1 MKATHAWASGLLIA
15 GACLMLLSCQA
26 ATRAS
31 VSGMAARADRPEK
44 AVRIAFITNMQAG
57 EHWGNM
63 KSGARFSRN
72 MHGGMTLEFYAPVN
86 EADYR
91 GQAALLQQV
100 VNSKF
105 DAVVISPSDAG
116 LAAPVV
122 AGALHAGMK
131 VVTVDNDI
139 LSASG
144 VSLAQAHVG
153 CDDREIGRETAA
165 AALRIVPGARS
176 VLIVGSVP
184 TSTSMTAKIAAITE
198 ILSQSGLAHRVVF
211 CNADDNLAYQL
222 TRKALADDRTID
234 VVIALE
240 EYAAHGAADALK
252 ELPKA
257 RKVAFI
263 GSGNSRYQLIL
274 LEQGEMD
281 ALVVENSFTMG
292 YLAVEAAND
301 LLNGRTVKPAAVE
314 YAIVTPGTMWNDRNQ
329 RLLFPLMN

>member
-1 MKATHAWASGLLIA
+1 MIARGAWPVAALVA
-15 GACLMLLSCQA
+15 AVCLSLMSCPLG
-26 ATRAS
+26 RGS
-31 VSGMAARADRPEK
+31 PVSGPVSRAETQEK
-44 AVRIAFITNMQAG
+44 PVRIAFITNMQGG

-91 GQAALLQQV
+91 GQEALLQQV
-100 VNSKF
+100 IDLRF
-105 DAVVISPSDAG
+105 DAVVISPSDATY
-116 LAAPVV
+116 AAGTIAHALR
-122 AGALHAGMK
+122 AGIK

-139 LSASG
+139 LPASG
-144 VSLAQAHVG
+144 QSPAQTHVG
-153 CDDREIGRETAA
+153 CDVREIGSQTALV
-165 AALRIVPGARS
+165 ALSLAPHARS
-176 VLIVGSVP
+176 VLIVASVP
-184 TSTSMTAKIAAITE
+184 TSTTMATKIAAITDV
-198 ILSQSGLAHRVVF
+198 LSRTGGAPKVVY

-222 TRKALADDRTID
+222 TRRALADDSAID

-252 ELPKA
+252 ELPKT

-274 LEQGEMD
+274 LEKGKMD

-301 LLNGRTVKPAAVE
+301 LCNGRTVAQTPVE
-314 YAIVTPGTMWNDRNQ
+314 YGIVTPQTMWEERNQ
-329 RLLFPLMN
+329 RLLFPLVN